1 MGKCINHPNRETGY
15 ICMKH
20 NIYLCEECL
29 ECRDPDIYCKFRPS
43 CPIHF
48 ITKKGFESSEVEHA
62 QKECVV
68 IFEPGEKKKGIYPC
82 LSIKDS
88 RRYCC

>member
-1 MGKCINHPNRETGY
+1 MGKCINHPDRETGY

-20 NIYLCEECL
+20 NIYLCQECL

-48 ITKKGFESSEVEHA
+48 ITKKGF
-62 QKECVV
+62 
-68 IFEPGEKKKGIYPC
+68 
-82 LSIKDS
+82 KDTEETVS
-88 RRYCC
+88 HTDAK

>member
-1 MGKCINHPNRETGY
+1 MGRCIRHPDRETGY

-20 NIYLCEECL
+20 SIYLCEDCL

-48 ITKKGFESSEVEHA
+48 ITKKGFKEPESKPVLKGRDCKLQH
-62 QKECVV
+62 
-68 IFEPGEKKKGIYPC
+68 GEQS
-82 LSIKDS
+82 L
-88 RRYCC
+88 